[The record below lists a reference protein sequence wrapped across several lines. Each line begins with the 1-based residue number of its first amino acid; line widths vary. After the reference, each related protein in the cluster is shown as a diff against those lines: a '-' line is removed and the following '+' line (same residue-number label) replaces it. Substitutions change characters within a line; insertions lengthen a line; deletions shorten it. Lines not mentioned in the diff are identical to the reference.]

1 MTSDADRGRQ
11 LSCIS
16 QIIIEL
22 RLETQLVE
30 TENDEENKT
39 VIVTERPQSVT
50 LTVTES
56 PQSEENVTVTVT
68 ERPRLCVHHGG
79 SVAECWPGEDCPDVS
94 SHSSHLHTRQ
104 GQWLVFTDCCDTAGS
119 CWTMFTRTCSTDM
132 LQTSSQTRV
141 KSISL

>member
-22 RLETQLVE
+22 RLDLLLETQLVE
-30 TENDEENKT
+30 TENDVENKT
-39 VIVTERPQSVT
+39 VIVTEIPK
-50 LTVTES
+50 
-56 PQSEENVTVTVT
+56 SEENVTLTVT

-79 SVAECWPGEDCPDVS
+79 SVAECWPGEDCDDVS
-94 SHSSHLHTRQ
+94 SHLHIMQ

-132 LQTSSQTRV
+132 LQTSSHTGV

>member
-22 RLETQLVE
+22 RLDLFLETQLVE
-30 TENDEENKT
+30 TENDVENKT
-39 VIVTERPQSVT
+39 VTVTERPK
-50 LTVTES
+50 
-56 PQSEENVTVTVT
+56 SEENVTLTVT

-94 SHSSHLHTRQ
+94 SHSSHRHTRQ

-132 LQTSSQTRV
+132 LQTSGHTGV
-141 KSISL
+141 KSISLFIVKPCR

>member
-1 MTSDADRGRQ
+1 MTSDADRGQQ

-22 RLETQLVE
+22 RLDLLLETQMLE
-30 TENDEENKT
+30 TENDENKT
-39 VIVTERPQSVT
+39 VIVTERPHSVT
-50 LTVTES
+50 L
-56 PQSEENVTVTVT
+56 TVT

-79 SVAECWPGEDCPDVS
+79 SVAECWPGEDCDDVS

-132 LQTSSQTRV
+132 LQTSGHTGV
-141 KSISL
+141 KSISLFIVKPCR